1 MISRFLD
8 DKITEKVVTGLAR
21 MEDHW
26 QAEDFQIE
34 EYSTDV
40 LNAWPVEE
48 ALDQLC
54 EIAPSLRKFIVP
66 DEEAVLGG
74 IDPRY
79 VLGCLASRLF
89 LAGLEAAR
97 HEECGAA

>member
-1 MISRFLD
+1 MSQFAQQPLD
-8 DKITEKVVTGLAR
+8 DEITERVVTGIAR

-26 QAEDFQIE
+26 EAEDFQIE
-34 EYSTDV
+34 EYSSEM

-66 DEEAVLGG
+66 DARQREG
-74 IDPRY
+74 
-79 VLGCLASRLF
+79 S
-89 LAGLEAAR
+89 AA
-97 HEECGAA
+97 